1 MNRKNSFVLYNSFY
15 EPIKGL
21 TSEEKGKLLDAF
33 FQYQINDKIPE
44 LSPAVKM
51 AFGFI
56 KPHFDRDLEKWENIK
71 KKRSEAG
78 KRGAKATNDLKS
90 QQTPANADTC
100 QQTSTNPAKPANA
113 DTCQQTPTNPAKPA
127 NADTC
132 QQSSTK
138 PAVNVNVNVIKKKN
152 IKKKKNIEEIFF
164 KPTIP
169 EIEKYCKERKNN
181 IDPHCFYDHYE
192 SNGWKINKNSM
203 KDWKATVRNWERRN
217 KVQTNKPEEMEEFGG
232 VNAN

>member
-78 KRGAKATNDLKS
+78 KRGAQATNDMKS
-90 QQTPANADTC
+90 QQTPANANTC
-100 QQTSTNPAKPANA
+100 QQTSTKPAKPANA
-113 DTCQQTPTNPAKPA
+113 DM
-127 NADTC
+127 C

-138 PAVNVNVNVIKKKN
+138 PAVNVYVIKKKN
-152 IKKKKNIEEIFF
+152 IKKKKNIEEIFL

-192 SNGWKINKNSM
+192 SNGWKVNKNSM

-217 KVQTNKPEEMEEFGG
+217 KAQANKSEKMEEFGG

>member
-15 EPIKGL
+15 EPIRDL
-21 TSEEKGKLLDAF
+21 TLEEKGKLLDVF
-33 FQYQINDKIPE
+33 FQYQIDGKIPE

-56 KPHFDRDLEKWENIK
+56 KPHFDRDFEKWENIK

-78 KRGAKATNDLKS
+78 KRGAKAINDQRS
-90 QQTPANADTC
+90 QQNPTNIEQTPT
-100 QQTSTNPAKPANA
+100 TSAKPANA
-113 DTCQQTPTNPAKPA
+113 DTCQQTPINPAKPA

-152 IKKKKNIEEIFF
+152 IKKKKNIEEIFL